1 MDGVVPTLGG
11 IRGRVET
18 PRTGATDALVMNHHC
33 RIEVDGPLPAG
44 LREEMS
50 RRFGLVQVRQ
60 DGRRTVLSDLT
71 LDQAGLRALLDLLW
85 DAGAR
90 VRAVTT
96 TEAGAGQD

>member
-1 MDGVVPTLGG
+1 
-11 IRGRVET
+11 
-18 PRTGATDALVMNHHC
+18 MNHHC
-33 RIEVDGPLPAG
+33 RVEVEGPLPTG

-50 RRFGLVQVRQ
+50 RRFGPVQVRQ
-60 DGRRTVLSDLT
+60 AERRTVLSDLT

-96 TEAGAGQD
+96 TDPGAGVMQDATPPADQG